1 MIKKKNRAIF
11 LPTNIPKLQNLIKKD
26 PESYRED
33 FFIQWRHYEAMRDIF
48 IENTN
53 EKNEDFLNLIIFI
66 SQMCSCFPKE
76 TEKFPN
82 DMATLLLN
90 FKNNLHSETKEKIIQ
105 ALVLLRNK
113 NIISSAYLLKIIF
126 PVLSSSNTK
135 SLHMR
140 IFAVILSE
148 IKNANL
154 KSCNNKINKMGKTI
168 LYEIIQKN
176 KDESF
181 FGFWAVKLC
190 QKLWNLKL
198 WNDTFT
204 VEIMKEAVLHP
215 NTKIMIAAIN
225 FFLSIDNSSDDSDN
239 SEENNQKNINNLN
252 HKLSINKKNKRKM
265 KKISKTNIRKKRN
278 KKKKSILKNFSAI
291 ELLQDPQG
299 FAEKIFSKYFSK
311 KNSHLILKHKLL
323 LLQLLT
329 NLINAHKLNILG
341 IYTLLLKYLNPNQKN
356 VTHFITCTAQACH
369 ELIPPDDIEPIIE
382 KIAAEFVIDSVG
394 SEIVAL
400 GLNGIRAIC
409 SKQPLAIKKEL
420 LQSLSKYKKSKY
432 KDVMLAA
439 RSLIKLYREVAP
451 ELLEKKDRGK
461 TTNISLNKRKS
472 LKFGEGQDIQ
482 KSIERLKLLEEWIKK
497 NKYNVN
503 NYNTNRENDIKE
515 QMNKRNIIID
525 TEEQANTET
534 KLSKYT
540 NNNEDMSKNN
550 FQRIAIKKNTN
561 NPHDL
566 AISTIFTLDFSEL
579 QELKEQKNISINKN
593 QSLLKRKITHEYI
606 DNNNDIEKYYK
617 KSRNYEKNTNIE
629 KNHKNKTKFISRKI
643 GQTKINH
650 STTNK
655 EKSRRK
661 NFMMFIHKK
670 LTQKNKRK
678 LINKQKSKKHDTKK
692 KYIY

>member
-1 MIKKKNRAIF
+1 MIEKKNRAIF

-26 PESYRED
+26 PESYKED

-48 IENTN
+48 IENTD
-53 EKNEDFLNLIIFI
+53 EKNENFLSLIIFI
-66 SQMCSCFPKE
+66 SQMCSYFPKE

-105 ALVLLRNK
+105 ALVFLRNK
-113 NIISSAYLLKIIF
+113 NIISSVYLLKIIF
-126 PVLSSSNTK
+126 PVLSSPNTK

-154 KSCNNKINKMGKTI
+154 KSRNKKINKMGKTI
-168 LYEIIQKN
+168 LYETIQKN

-181 FGFWAVKLC
+181 FGLWAVKLC

-204 VEIMKEAVLHP
+204 AEIMKEAVFHP
-215 NTKIMIAAIN
+215 NTKIMLAAIN

-239 SEENNQKNINNLN
+239 SEENSQKNINNLN
-252 HKLSINKKNKRKM
+252 HKLSINKKNKRKI
-265 KKISKTNIRKKRN
+265 KKISKINIKKKRN
-278 KKKKSILKNFSAI
+278 KRKKSISQNFSAI
-291 ELLQDPQG
+291 ELLRDPQG
-299 FAEKIFSKYFSK
+299 FAEKLFSKYFSK
-311 KNSHLILKHKLL
+311 KHSHLILKHKLL
-323 LLQLLT
+323 LLQLLS
-329 NLINAHKLNILG
+329 NLINTHKLNILG
-341 IYTLLLKYLNPNQKN
+341 IYTLLLKYLNPNQKD

-369 ELIPPDDIEPIIE
+369 DLIPPDDIEPIIE
-382 KIAAEFVIDSVG
+382 KIATEFVIDSVA

-409 SKQPLAIKKEL
+409 SKQPLAMRKEL

-439 RSLIKLYREVAP
+439 RRLIKLYREVAP

-461 TTNISLNKRKS
+461 MANVSLNKRKP
-472 LKFGEGQDIQ
+472 LKFGEERDIQ
-482 KSIERLKLLEEWIKK
+482 KSIEGLKLLEEWIEKD
-497 NKYNVN
+497 KYNIN
-503 NYNTNRENDIKE
+503 NYSANRKDDIKE
-515 QMNKRNIIID
+515 QMKKRDIIIN
-525 TEEQANTET
+525 TGGQANTEI

-540 NNNEDMSKNN
+540 DNNGKMSKNN
-550 FQRIAIKKNTN
+550 FKKTTIKGNIN
-561 NPHDL
+561 NIDDL
-566 AISTIFTLDFSEL
+566 TTSTIFTPNFSEP
-579 QELKEQKNISINKN
+579 QKLKDQKNISINKN

-606 DNNNDIEKYYK
+606 DNNNDIERYYK
-617 KSRNYEKNTNIE
+617 KSRNYEENTNIE
-629 KNHKNKTKFISRKI
+629 KNNENKAKFISKRLKR
-643 GQTKINH
+643 TKINH
-650 STTNK
+650 FTTNK

-678 LINKQKSKKHDTKK
+678 LIDKQKLKKHVAKK
-692 KYIY
+692 KYKY

>member
-1 MIKKKNRAIF
+1 MIKKKNRALL

-26 PESYRED
+26 PKSYKED

-53 EKNEDFLNLIIFI
+53 EKSEDFLNLIIFI

-82 DMATLLLN
+82 DMVTLLLN

-105 ALVLLRNK
+105 ALILLRNK

-126 PVLSSSNTK
+126 AVLSSSNTK

-140 IFAVILSE
+140 IFTIILSE

-168 LYEIIQKN
+168 LYETIQKN

-190 QKLWNLKL
+190 QKLWNLKI

-225 FFLSIDNSSDDSDN
+225 FFLNVDNSSDDSDN
-239 SEENNQKNINNLN
+239 SEENNQKNINNK
-252 HKLSINKKNKRKM
+252 HRLSINKKNKKRM
-265 KKISKTNIRKKRN
+265 RKISKINVKKKQNKN
-278 KKKKSILKNFSAI
+278 KKKILQNFSAI

-323 LLQLLT
+323 LLQLLS
-329 NLINAHKLNILG
+329 NLINTHKLNILG

-356 VTHFITCTAQACH
+356 ITHFIICTAQACH
-369 ELIPPDDIEPIIE
+369 DLIPLDDIEPIIE
-382 KIAAEFVIDSVG
+382 KIATEFVIDSV
-394 SEIVAL
+394 SPEIVAL

-409 SKQPLAIKKEL
+409 SKQPLAMRKEL
-420 LQSLSKYKKSKY
+420 LQSFSKYKKSKY

-439 RSLIKLYREVAP
+439 RSLIKLYRDLAP

-461 TTNISLNKRKS
+461 MTNISLNKRKS
-472 LKFGEGQDIQ
+472 LKFGEERDIQ
-482 KSIERLKLLEEWIKK
+482 ESIEGLKMLGEWIKK
-497 NKYNVN
+497 SKYNIN
-503 NYNTNRENDIKE
+503 NYNENRKNNIKE
-515 QMNKRNIIID
+515 QLDKKNIIIY
-525 TEEQANTET
+525 TGEQVNTET

-540 NNNEDMSKNN
+540 DDNEEISKNS
-550 FQRIAIKKNTN
+550 FRKIAIKENTN

-566 AISTIFTLDFSEL
+566 AISMIFTPDFSKL

-593 QSLLKRKITHEYI
+593 QNLLKRKITHDI
-606 DNNNDIEKYYK
+606 DNNNNSERYYK
-617 KSRNYEKNTNIE
+617 KNRHEENTNIE
-629 KNHKNKTKFISRKI
+629 KSQKNKTKFISKKTEQAKI
-643 GQTKINH
+643 SH

-678 LINKQKSKKHDTKK
+678 LIDKQISKKHNPKK